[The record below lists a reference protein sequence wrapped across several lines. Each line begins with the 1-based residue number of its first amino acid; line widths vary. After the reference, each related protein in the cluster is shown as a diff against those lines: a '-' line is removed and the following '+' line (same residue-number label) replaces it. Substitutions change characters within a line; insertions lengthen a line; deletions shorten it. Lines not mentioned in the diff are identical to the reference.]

1 MLNELDKMPR
11 VFIESLLSHP
21 VIQKLKL
28 VDDKGIIVSTHTYDV
43 LKIALK
49 KINRDYLGD
58 LKKASQDID
67 FFAILVGIII
77 HDTTK
82 ATLRL
87 NESNLSHSI
96 VMKKYP
102 EVVEEEADFILKEI
116 EDTVNLKIKPEVKEN
131 IKHIVVSHHGR
142 WGKIHPK
149 TLEARIVHEADKYS
163 AMYHRITPI
172 GAKRIVKMMSEG
184 FRKEEIVKMTGYTEG
199 IITDRLRRAKKELRV
214 KSNRDLIKYYQR
226 KGGIPDGDQIF
237 SRRIKETQKLIK
249 KVDSIGFEELILEID
264 IIKHLVAE
272 DIFVLET

>member
-1 MLNELDKMPR
+1 MVSELDKMPR
-11 VFIESLLSHP
+11 IFIESLLSHP

-28 VDDKGIIVSTHTYDV
+28 VDDKGIMVSTHTYDV

-58 LKKASQDID
+58 LSKAAADLD
-67 FFAILVGIII
+67 FFSMLVGIII

-87 NESNLSHSI
+87 NDSNLSHSI

-102 EVVEEEADFILKEI
+102 EVVEEEADFILKEVEEAI
-116 EDTVNLKIKPEVKEN
+116 NVKLKPSIRDH

-149 TLEARIVHEADKYS
+149 TIEARIVHEADKYS

-184 FRKEEIVKMTGYTEG
+184 FRKEDIIKLTGYTEG
-199 IITDRLRRAKKELRV
+199 IITDRLRRAKKELRL

-226 KGGIPDGDQIF
+226 KGGIPDGDELF
-237 SRRIKETQKLIK
+237 SRRIKETQRLIK
-249 KVDSIGFEELILEID
+249 KVDSTGFEQLILEALIID
-264 IIKHLVAE
+264 YIFAE
-272 DIFVLET
+272 NIFL

>member
-1 MLNELDKMPR
+1 MLNEQDKKPR
-11 VFIESLLSHP
+11 IFIESLLSHP

-49 KINRDYLGD
+49 KIKRDYLGD
-58 LKKASQDID
+58 MKKASNDIN
-67 FFAILVGIII
+67 FFVILVGIII

-102 EVVEEEADFILKEI
+102 EVVEEEADFILKEV
-116 EDTVNLKIKPEVKEN
+116 EETVGVNIKPEIKDH

-142 WGKIHPK
+142 WGRIHPK
-149 TLEARIVHEADKYS
+149 TIEARIVHEADKYS

-199 IITDRLRRAKKELRV
+199 IITDRLRRAKKELRL
-214 KSNRDLIKYYQR
+214 KTNRDLIKYYQR

-249 KVDSIGFEELILEID
+249 KVDNRGFEDLILETEIID
-264 IIKHLVAE
+264 YIASEEVFI
-272 DIFVLET
+272 

>member
-1 MLNELDKMPR
+1 MVSELDKMPR
-11 VFIESLLSHP
+11 IFIESLLSHP

-28 VDDKGIIVSTHTYDV
+28 VDDKGIMVSTHTYDV

-58 LKKASQDID
+58 LSKAAADLD
-67 FFAILVGIII
+67 FFSMLVGIII

-87 NESNLSHSI
+87 NDSNLSHSI

-102 EVVEEEADFILKEI
+102 EVVEEEADFILKEVEEAI
-116 EDTVNLKIKPEVKEN
+116 NVKLKPSIRDH

-149 TLEARIVHEADKYS
+149 TIEARIVHEADKYS

-184 FRKEEIVKMTGYTEG
+184 FRKEDIIKLTGYTEG
-199 IITDRLRRAKKELRV
+199 IITDRLRRAKRTKIEKQQGFNKVL
-214 KSNRDLIKYYQR
+214 S
-226 KGGIPDGDQIF
+226 
-237 SRRIKETQKLIK
+237 K
-249 KVDSIGFEELILEID
+249 KRGN
-264 IIKHLVAE
+264 
-272 DIFVLET
+272 T